1 MKKKLVNKKVV
12 NSIGIGI
19 MAFITAATPVMSVAA
34 QEGDPVQGDSNGGVT
49 GEQTPGTSEQKAE
62 QSEASAAIENAQDGI
77 KDAQDAFGAADAM
90 GKNEKEGIGENL
102 EEAGSKLDGINE
114 SIADLDEKNKAAS
127 DAKDELEKIVTD
139 DPNGTMGTMA
149 ENVTDAKGEAESAAE
164 STGEKAEEAEGL
176 ADAAE
181 TAQGITYENS
191 EAAAAAKAE
200 AQAAADAAEK
210 ALEEAE
216 AADAAA
222 QEKVD
227 IAKTSLEVLKDQK
240 EKADAACQDAQEK
253 VQAAQD
259 QLKAILNGEESQ
271 AAVDAA
277 AEALR
282 IAREELEA
290 AKAAKTDTENA
301 LKEWEAKVLEA
312 QEEAEA
318 ATRDLAIKNQ
328 EYLDAAQK
336 VDELSIKLNEENSKK
351 TELDNQKPALEEA
364 AKNAGTEK
372 TNAVNAVKNAQTE
385 ADAAQTAAETAQTEA
400 ETAQEKA
407 NEAQTAADEAE
418 NAAVEAQKAAKK
430 AEAVAEEYKKAEA
443 AQRVADTRIKEYEDI
458 PYWKIVTKGDALDA
472 YYIAADE
479 AVNARIR
486 CVLAEEGI
494 TEVTIGEWEKS
505 SGANNYVEVTYEKD
519 GVSYREY
526 YDYTGDIADPYIV
539 KKTPLY
545 ESDTY
550 KGFTFPLDV
559 SVEDGEVKYKF
570 NGEEVVPEE
579 YAGDTASITLP
590 VETKEYIYEAT
601 AISREKTLLAV
612 TICGE
617 TRYYQN
623 GEEVDVKFKNG
634 KLYKVG
640 TDYIVTG
647 GSVTEGEVETSEC
660 AVSFTKTKEFN
671 GKGTPVSNALTK
683 ADVTAEA
690 VAAKKQAAETAKT
703 TAATKAEEAETAKE
717 NAVTKA
723 EEAKTAKQTAEDKE
737 REAVAAQERLENAKT
752 IAEEA
757 ARKKEEADSNLA
769 QLNGQLSALEAAIK
783 ELQGKIDGVGL
794 SDKKDAADKASI
806 TKKEKDDYVKKQEA
820 ERDTARGEADF
831 AQKRAEDAD
840 NVNTSVKEAYDK
852 VVTAINALKDLTA
865 EEDVNTA
872 EYEKVV
878 AAYNKAV
885 SEYEDALEAKG
896 ISTSNLARVSAAA
909 ERARAAADAV
919 FVYNTPSTGGG
930 GGTTGGGTTGGGGGG
945 TTGGGTTGGTET
957 PAAPTVTLP
966 EDAVPLAGAGMTTP
980 AAARRTTG
988 VTVTTDD
995 AGAGTGRTS
1004 AGAGGEI
1011 GGELTTLED
1020 EETPLAA
1027 LEEEKETGTVA
1038 VEDEETP
1045 LAGPVEEQSK
1055 MSWWWLLLIAVLG
1068 VTGEEMYRRHR
1079 KKVAEA
1085 EEMNS

>member
-1 MKKKLVNKKVV
+1 MKRKLVNKKVV

-19 MAFITAATPVMSVAA
+19 MAFITASTPVMSVAA
-34 QEGDPVQGDSNGGVT
+34 QEGDPAQGDNNGGVT
-49 GEQTPGTSEQKAE
+49 GEQTPGPAEQKAE
-62 QSEASAAIENAQDGI
+62 PSEATKAVQDARDAIGNAQGETS
-77 KDAQDAFGAADAM
+77 KADAM
-90 GKNEKEGIGENL
+90 EESKKEGIGGNL
-102 EEAGSKLDGINE
+102 EEAGSKLDGINK
-114 SIADLDEKNKAAS
+114 SIADLNEKNQAAS

-149 ENVTDAKGEAESAAE
+149 ENVTDAKGESESAAE

-216 AADAAA
+216 VADAAA

-240 EKADAACQDAQEK
+240 EKADAACQDAQKK

-277 AEALR
+277 AEALG
-282 IAREELEA
+282 IAQEELEA

-301 LKEWEAKVLEA
+301 LNEWEAKVVEA
-312 QEEAEA
+312 QAAAKSATEELE
-318 ATRDLAIKNQ
+318 KKEQ
-328 EYLDAAQK
+328 EYQTAAKK
-336 VDELSIKLNEENSKK
+336 VSELNEELNGKNNEK
-351 TELDNQKPALEEA
+351 AELDGKKPDFEEKA
-364 AKNAGTEK
+364 ENAYK
-372 TNAVNAVKNAQTE
+372 AVTNAQTE
-385 ADAAQTAAETAQTEA
+385 ADAAQTAADSAQSAAKTAQEKA
-400 ETAQEKA
+400 NEAQEKA

-418 NAAVEAQKAAKK
+418 NAASEAQKAAERAQNIANAYKNAKK
-430 AEAVAEEYKKAEA
+430 QQEVTDDLLSAWEKASLLERKNAWSEYSAS
-443 AQRVADTRIKEYEDI
+443 ADK
-458 PYWKIVTKGDALDA
+458 
-472 YYIAADE
+472 
-479 AVNARIR
+479 
-486 CVLAEEGI
+486 LAENRINCMLVEAGA
-494 TEVTIGEWEKS
+494 EDVWFGNWVKNEKD
-505 SGANNYVEVTYEKD
+505 NNGVEVTYKIGDVEYK
-519 GVSYREY
+519 EY
-526 YDYTGDIADPYIV
+526 YDYKDDTKGNLSVV

-545 ESDTY
+545 KSEGNY
-550 KGFTFPLDV
+550 KGFTFPLEVAVDEGEVTYKLNNQKFREGDVQVSDNGNTMSVTLPMEIKTYTYGAIKDTYTLIAVTIYDETQYYDEKGNIKKVTLDKEGMPQFVDDVIRANVTLKSIENSKNTISFNNTKKFDGKGTDV
-559 SVEDGEVKYKF
+559 SNLSRDDILG
-570 NGEEVVPEE
+570 
-579 YAGDTASITLP
+579 S
-590 VETKEYIYEAT
+590 VETK
-601 AISREKTLLAV
+601 K
-612 TICGE
+612 
-617 TRYYQN
+617 
-623 GEEVDVKFKNG
+623 EVAAQAK
-634 KLYKVG
+634 
-640 TDYIVTG
+640 I
-647 GSVTEGEVETSEC
+647 
-660 AVSFTKTKEFN
+660 
-671 GKGTPVSNALTK
+671 
-683 ADVTAEA
+683 TAE
-690 VAAKKQAAETAKT
+690 
-703 TAATKAEEAETAKE
+703 TKVEEAETAKA

-737 REAVAAQERLENAKT
+737 REAVAAQEHLENAKT
-752 IAEEA
+752 TAEEA
-757 ARKKEEADSNLA
+757 ARKKEEADNNLA

-806 TKKEKDDYVKKQEA
+806 TKKEKDDYVKTQEA
-820 ERDTARGEADF
+820 KRNTAKDEADA

-840 NVNTSVKEAYDK
+840 KVNTSVKEAYEK
-852 VVTAINALKDLTA
+852 VDAAIKALKNLIA

-919 FVYNTPSTGGG
+919 FAYNTPSTGGD

-945 TTGGGTTGGTET
+945 TTGGGTTGGGTET

-966 EDAVPLAGAGMTTP
+966 EDAVPLVGAEMTTP

-988 VTVTTDD
+988 VATVTDD
-995 AGAGTGRTS
+995 TGAGTDRTS
-1004 AGAGGEI
+1004 VGAGGET

-1027 LEEEKETGTVA
+1027 LEEEKETGTVV